1 MLSEVIK
8 SVILLAF
15 LLGVVLEAM
24 VIFIVLEYDL
34 HREEKP
40 HKTQKMT
47 LNPKKILAKKK
58 ENTKKAKEIQRYETL
73 MANIDAYDGTDF
85 GQKDLD

>member
-15 LLGVVLEAM
+15 LLGLVLEVVM
-24 VIFIVLEYDL
+24 IYIVLEHDL
-34 HREEKP
+34 YREEKP

-47 LNPKKILAKKK
+47 LNPRKILTKKR
-58 ENTKKAKEIQRYETL
+58 EDAKKAKEIQRYETL
-73 MANIDAYDGTDF
+73 MANIDKYDGTDF